1 MKIKTIIATIFLILL
16 AQIAYTATYEEFI
29 KDLKTIFFSTNGKA
43 NLFGYTQ
50 DFAFGEITEGSFS
63 AGSFVVIKGK
73 PDMASSIPPELYE
86 DVAYGEV
93 ESIKGKYIKVF
104 IIKRLKAIPQQSV
117 IMGLNKLHLLITSN
131 DDITPLLASLL
142 KEKDFV
148 ILDKPDPKVLVKLSI
163 QKIKQDNFGYKAT
176 LSPTERIISIG
187 NISFDSTIQMPTSV
201 ETIKEPTQKPVIAFE
216 TIKTKPIVSTN
227 TFITKHSKT
236 GKIYVVDGLQIYC
249 ADCDNKGFTHTFPEK
264 PVYVFEENGIIY
276 IWDEKGKTTVL
287 EGDTIKKIIGYKV
300 PGFNGYFD
308 PLTKKIFTD
317 TLKTISMPEDAQ
329 YVYFYNNGLALIG
342 NEKGLSLYK
351 NSSLQK
357 TLPLTSS
364 ILKIK
369 PDTIALYTE
378 EEEDVP
384 LAGTYYKLFIKI
396 YNLDGLNEVGSYELS
411 ENIKAFDIDIT
422 KKELL
427 YLKKDGAIK
436 KVGL

>member
-1 MKIKTIIATIFLILL
+1 MKIKTILASFCLVLL
-16 AQIAYTATYEEFI
+16 AQTAYTATYQEFI
-29 KDLKTIFFSTNGKA
+29 KDLKTIFFSTTGKA

-63 AGSFVVIKGK
+63 VGGFVVIKGK
-73 PDMASSIPPELYE
+73 PDMQSNIPPELYE

-104 IIKRLKAIPQQSV
+104 IIKRFKAIPQQSV

-131 DDITPLLASLL
+131 DDISPLLASLL
-142 KEKDFV
+142 KEKDLV

-163 QKIKQDNFGYKAT
+163 QKIKPDNFGYKAT

-187 NISFDSTIQMPTSV
+187 NISIDSTIQMPTSV
-201 ETIKEPTQKPVIAFE
+201 AASKEPTQKPTLALE
-216 TIKTKPIVSTN
+216 TLKTKPIISTH

-236 GKIYVVDGLQIYC
+236 GKTFVVDGLQIYC
-249 ADCDNKGFTHTFPEK
+249 TDCENKVATLTLTEK
-264 PVYVFEENGIIY
+264 PVYAFEENGIIY
-276 IWDEKGKTTVL
+276 IWDEKGKTTIL
-287 EGDTIKKIIGYKV
+287 EGDTTKKIIGYKV

-308 PLTKKIFTD
+308 PLTKKIFTEA
-317 TLKTISMPEDAQ
+317 LKTILMPEDTQ
-329 YVYFYNNGLALIG
+329 YVYFYNDGLALIG

-351 NSSLQK
+351 NGSLQK
-357 TLPLTSS
+357 TIQLTSS
-364 ILKIK
+364 ILKVK
-369 PDTIALYTE
+369 SNTIALYTE

-384 LAGTYYKLFIKI
+384 LAGTYHKLFIKI
-396 YNLDGLNEVGSYELS
+396 YNLDGLNEIGSYELS

-427 YLKKDGAIK
+427 YLKKDGTIK
-436 KVGL
+436 KVSL